1 MIVRRTRAA
10 RPLEYGRRPWML
22 AVFAANFLFLYFPIV
37 MLVAFSFND
46 SRRNVLW
53 EGFTLRNY
61 VRAYDNA
68 ALHEA
73 FLNSMIVA
81 GGSTLVSTILGSAL
95 GMALARFRFPG
106 RAAYESWLH
115 LPIVIP
121 EVCMGIALL
130 AFFALL
136 DLPLGLMTITAA
148 HIAFSIPFVAVVVR
162 ARMQGFD
169 PALEE
174 ASRDLGAGDWLT
186 MRRVVLPFAMP
197 GIVIGALF
205 AFTLSIDDFVITF
218 FTSGPGSTTLPLKI
232 YSMVRFSVPPEMNA
246 AATVLIAITVALVLG
261 GIAIQSRLD
270 REARR

>member
-37 MLVAFSFND
+37 ALIVFSFND

-53 EGFTLRNY
+53 EGFTLQNY
-61 VRAYDNA
+61 ARAYHNQ

-73 FLNSMIVA
+73 FLNSMIV
-81 GGSTLVSTILGSAL
+81 GTGSTIVSTAL
-95 GMALARFRFPG
+95 GAALGIALARFRFPARG
-106 RAAYESWLH
+106 AYEGWLH

-121 EVCMGIALL
+121 EVCMGVAAL
-130 AFFALL
+130 AFFDLL
-136 DLPLGLMTITAA
+136 DLPLGLLTITAS
-148 HIAFSIPFVAVVVR
+148 HIAFSVPFVAVVVR

-169 PALEE
+169 RALEE
-174 ASRDLGAGDWLT
+174 ASRDLGASDWQT
-186 MRRVVLPFAMP
+186 MRRIVLPYAMP
-197 GIVIGALF
+197 GIITGALF

-232 YSMVRFSVPPEMNA
+232 YSMVRFSVTPEMNA
-246 AATVLIAITVALVLG
+246 AATVLIALTVALVLA
-261 GIAIQSRLD
+261 GIAIQSRQD
-270 REARR
+270 REAGR

>member
-10 RPLEYGRRPWML
+10 RPLEYGRCPWML
-22 AVFAANFLFLYFPIV
+22 AVFAANFIFLYFPIV

-53 EGFTLRNY
+53 EGFTFRNY
-61 VRAYDNA
+61 VRAYDNE
-68 ALHEA
+68 ALHDA

-81 GGSTLVSTILGSAL
+81 SGSTAISTLLGAAL
-95 GMALARFRFPG
+95 GIALARFRFPG
-106 RAAYESWLH
+106 REAYEGWLH

-121 EVCMGIALL
+121 EVCMGVALL
-130 AFFALL
+130 AFFSLL
-136 DLPLGLMTITAA
+136 DLPLGLFTITVS

-169 PALEE
+169 RALEE
-174 ASRDLGAGDWLT
+174 ASRDLGASDWQT
-186 MRRVVLPFAMP
+186 MRRIVLPFAMP
-197 GIVIGALF
+197 GIVTGALF

-246 AATVLIAITVALVLG
+246 ASTVLIALTVALVLG

-270 REARR
+270 RESRR